1 MKKRQRTV
9 LIVDDE
15 STMLKVLE
23 KKLVLD
29 GYRVINAL
37 NGMMAIQKAKEE
49 IPDLIVSDLMMP
61 QISGQEMAKQLNK
74 DSLTQEI
81 PIIFITSTMG
91 VENDKGDEQMDIDGK
106 YYRIFAKPVHERK
119 LLSTIRKT
127 INRRENN

>member
-1 MKKRQRTV
+1 MKKRQRIV

-15 STMLKVLE
+15 STMLKMLE

-29 GYRVINAL
+29 GYRVMNAL

-61 QISGQEMAKQLNK
+61 QMSGQEMAKQLNK

-91 VENDKGDEQMDIDGK
+91 VENDKGDEQMEIDGK
-106 YYRIFAKPVHERK
+106 YYRIFAKPIHERK